1 MGLNKYLIV
10 VVLLAGCD
18 LANQHQTFKVTGD
31 VQLDGQPLTSGIV
44 VFMPDSG
51 QAAKG
56 TIGRDGTFAL
66 GTYKADDG
74 AVAGQYRV
82 AVLAPDRSAMKG
94 GVADLDRPLP
104 SLIPARYGST
114 ATSGL
119 KFEVSATEPNIAHLA
134 LTSKATP

>member
-1 MGLNKYLIV
+1 MGVTKYLIV
-10 VVLLAGCD
+10 VVLLAGCTR
-18 LANQHQTFKVTGD
+18 ANQNRTFKVTGD
-31 VQLDGQPLTSGIV
+31 VRLDNQPLTGGIV
-44 VFMPDSG
+44 VFMPDKG

-56 TIGRDGTFAL
+56 TIGGDGTFTL
-66 GTYKADDG
+66 GTYAADDG

-82 AVLAPDRSAMKG
+82 AVIAPDRSAMTG
-94 GVADLDRPLP
+94 GAADLERPLP

-134 LTSKATP
+134 LTSKVTP